1 MKIKWDVLCFLDFS
15 PEFQN
20 KSQVEMHHALII
32 FERARVCV
40 GGGGRHVTHSSHN
53 SAYALMF
60 YLFLLIFI
68 LNIPKRINYIMK
80 YLDSHLYRLL
90 VDL

>member
-1 MKIKWDVLCFLDFS
+1 
-15 PEFQN
+15 
-20 KSQVEMHHALII
+20 MHHALII
-32 FERARVCV
+32 FERARVG

-53 SAYALMF
+53 SADALMF

-68 LNIPKRINYIMK
+68 RNIPKCINYIMK